1 MSAFDDYLQLLNN
14 NPKMDAT
21 KQFGGRAINNINS
34 AVEGYSQ
41 WQRLQDQNFK
51 PNQSVIAS
59 AFMHPQK
66 GLSKLADWFTNNVNT
81 AAGLPDPNQQDE
93 ASMYAYGP
101 NIEQQAESGLNL
113 AGLLQTGAFAS
124 GAAPKSAGGT
134 VGSIRKPIDSVVTDN
149 DFGLWNSA
157 PDSFDKKWIKYF
169 KTKWATDDDPL
180 VKYVD
185 EGGNIGPSLNTYE
198 AVPNTHMGNSSEL
211 SLHNIHNSPHYMDTI
226 VRNLSGGKINKS
238 KFIYDPFDPNADIG
252 ALLANDHDGDIT
264 IGAIVN
270 RLQSNTSPTS
280 ELKHVD
286 QAQKLADYFREIAG
300 TNQIAKTQA
309 GKYFENANDIKAA
322 YSNREGDIP
331 EKIFDY
337 TSNHPEQNIFYPE
350 IPYTDAG
357 IGGETS
363 LLNKLPANINNMSL
377 QEMVRQATQYDDNAI
392 ANISKA
398 RPKLLN
404 SEGAKDITKM
414 HQFDDGTS
422 WNFLNSR
429 KAMDAEAEMQGNCL
443 KTQNQTPTQDF
454 YSLRNA
460 NNEPILTMEYN
471 PVSKSMSEIQP
482 RFNGQNGFQNN
493 IDKYG
498 THTKTLLDLLGNK

>member
-14 NPKMDAT
+14 NPKADTT
-21 KQFGGRAINNINS
+21 KQWLGKLGNNVKTGIEDNLPKGTGPT
-34 AVEGYSQ
+34 AM
-41 WQRLQDQNFK
+41 LDF
-51 PNQSVIAS
+51 AS
-59 AFMHPQK
+59 A
-66 GLSKLADWFTNNVNT
+66 NNPISHV
-81 AAGLPDPNQQDE
+81 
-93 ASMYAYGP
+93 ASM
-101 NIEQQAESGLNL
+101 I
-113 AGLLQTGAFAS
+113 
-124 GAAPKSAGGT
+124 
-134 VGSIRKPIDSVVTDN
+134 GSIRKPIDSVVTDN
-149 DFGLWNSA
+149 DFGHWNSS

-238 KFIYDPFDPNADIG
+238 KFIYDDPFDPNADIG
-252 ALLANDHDGDIT
+252 TLLANDHDGDIT

-286 QAQKLADYFREIAG
+286 QAQKLADYFREVSG

-337 TSNHPEQNIFYPE
+337 TSDHPEQNIFYPE
-350 IPYTDAG
+350 IPFTDTG
-357 IGGETS
+357 IGGETR
-363 LLNKLPANINNMSL
+363 LLDKLPANINNMSL

-404 SEGAKDITKM
+404 SEGAKDITQM

-454 YSLRNA
+454 YSLRSA

-471 PVSKSMSEIQP
+471 PVSKSMSELQP

>member
-21 KQFGGRAINNINS
+21 KQWVN
-34 AVEGYSQ
+34 
-41 WQRLQDQNFK
+41 
-51 PNQSVIAS
+51 
-59 AFMHPQK
+59 
-66 GLSKLADWFTNNVNT
+66 KLGNNVKTGIEDNLPKGTSPT
-81 AAGLPDPNQQDE
+81 AMID
-93 ASMYAYGP
+93 
-101 NIEQQAESGLNL
+101 
-113 AGLLQTGAFAS
+113 FAS
-124 GAAPKSAGGT
+124 GNNPISHIASMI
-134 VGSIRKPIDSVVTDN
+134 GSIRKPIDSVVTDN

-185 EGGNIGPSLNTYE
+185 EGGNIGPSSNTYE

-211 SLHNIHNSPHYMDTI
+211 SLHNIHNSPHYMDTL

-238 KFIYDPFDPNADIG
+238 KFIYDDPFDPNADIG
-252 ALLANDHDGDIT
+252 TLLANDHDGGIT

-286 QAQKLADYFREIAG
+286 QAQRLADYFREVAG

-337 TSNHPEQNIFYPE
+337 TSDHPEQNIFYPE
-350 IPYTDAG
+350 IPSTDAG

-493 IDKYG
+493 IDKYD
-498 THTKTLLDLLGNK
+498 THTQTLLDLLGNK